1 MVRKIQEEIE
11 QFLSSMPLNH
21 EFSRKWFKTELGRQ
35 FNRSEDSYIPSDY
48 CYNRTNKGVKYDRQP
63 HYFLHIGRGKYQYV
77 GKNYQYKGN
86 IEQYPQNKKLQ

>member
-1 MVRKIQEEIE
+1 MCDVLIINIK
-11 QFLSSMPLNH
+11 FSLN
-21 EFSRKWFKTELGRQ
+21 K
-35 FNRSEDSYIPSDY
+35 
-48 CYNRTNKGVKYDRQP
+48 YNTIKGVNYDRQT

>member
-48 CYNRTNKGVKYDRQP
+48 CYNRTNK
-63 HYFLHIGRGKYQYV
+63 
-77 GKNYQYKGN
+77 NM
-86 IEQYPQNKKLQ
+86 

>member
-1 MVRKIQEEIE
+1 MVRQIKIEIE

-21 EFSRKWFKTELGRQ
+21 EFSRKWFKTELSKQ

-63 HYFLHIGRGKYQYV
+63 HYFLHIGRGKYRYV
-77 GKNYQYKGN
+77 GKNYLYKGN
-86 IEQYPQNKKLQ
+86 IEQYPQNKRLQ

>member
-1 MVRKIQEEIE
+1 MGIKEEIE
-11 QFLSSMPLNH
+11 QFLSSIPLNH
-21 EFSRKWFKTELGRQ
+21 EFSTRWFKAELSKQ
-35 FNRSEDSYIPSDY
+35 FKRSENCYIPSDY
-48 CYNRTNKGVKYDRQP
+48 CYNRTNKGVNYDRQT